1 MTTSYTNSEKHSP
14 TEVFNRKELN
24 KVAWG
29 ALVGTTLEWYDYY
42 LYGTAS
48 ALVFNTLFFGEGLP
62 ASVAT
67 LYSFGTFAVG
77 FLIRPIGGLL
87 FGHLGDRVGR
97 KSSLL
102 LSVVLMGTATFLIG
116 VLPSYAA
123 IGVVAPI
130 SLVALRL
137 IQGLAAGGEW
147 TGAMTLLLEHAPKE
161 LRGRYAVLPQ
171 LGGPGGTL
179 LSSGAFA
186 LMGVVSASSFE
197 SWGWRVPFLLALPML
212 GIAVFIRLRLEESPA
227 FIAATKLR
235 AEQPSIPLIDLLRN
249 DFGKVLAGALA
260 TTMGIAA
267 YYILTTFFVSY
278 ASGLGLDRNLALNS
292 TLIVAAVQIV
302 WVYSIGSFADRIG
315 SRRIVIIGGIGL
327 IVLAFPIVALVS
339 TGTFW
344 GFTFGALLGVLCQ
357 ALSYSVIGKLLV
369 EMFPIQTRF
378 TAVGLCYNLAG
389 VVGGL
394 MPFLAQSGLNAT
406 GGSSWS
412 IVLLL
417 VALGGTAI
425 AGGLLA
431 RPTLQKTSNTVSVS
445 SED

>member
-1 MTTSYTNSEKHSP
+1 MTTSPASSEIRDTTK
-14 TEVFNRKELN
+14 VFNRRELN

-97 KSSLL
+97 KTSLL
-102 LSVVLMGTATFLIG
+102 LSVTVMGAATFLIG
-116 VLPSYAA
+116 ILPSYAA
-123 IGVVAPI
+123 MGVAAPI
-130 SLVALRL
+130 ILVALRL
-137 IQGLAAGGEW
+137 VQGLAAGGEW

-179 LSSGAFA
+179 MSSGAFA
-186 LMGVVSASSFE
+186 LMGVVSAGSFD

-212 GIAVFIRLRLEESPA
+212 GIAVFIRLKLEESPA
-227 FIAATKLR
+227 FMAAAKQR
-235 AEQPSIPLIDLLRN
+235 SEQTHIPLIDLLRN

-278 ASGLGLDRNLALNS
+278 AAGLGLDRNLALNS
-292 TLIVAAVQIV
+292 TLIVAAAQIV
-302 WVYSIGSFADRIG
+302 WVYSIGSFADRVG

-327 IVLAFPIVALVS
+327 IVLAFPIVGLVS

-344 GFTFGALLGVLCQ
+344 GFTIGALLGVLCQ

-369 EMFPIQTRF
+369 EMFPIRTRF
-378 TAVGLCYNLAG
+378 TAVGLCYNIAG
-389 VVGGL
+389 AIGGL

-417 VALGGTAI
+417 VMLGGTAI

-431 RPTLQKTSNTVSVS
+431 RPASPKATSTVPRS
-445 SED
+445 D